1 MQGLGKRSS
10 LPNLLKSF
18 TGKYVLKKNT
28 MCNYSYNKNEATMLV
43 ALWPSGCCYIF
54 FHFWKS
60 SVRFPRA
67 VFFSR
72 YFHLPR
78 PAVIRGRLA
87 SSIRVSHFQ
96 SHDILQVTSNFHQL
110 FILRQTLGCDTM
122 RLTCRPDWDIFETPL
137 RHTHGE

>member
-1 MQGLGKRSS
+1 MHGLGKRSS

-60 SVRFPRA
+60 SVRFSRA
-67 VFFSR
+67 CFFFALFSPSPTRR
-72 YFHLPR
+72 YQGAVGLVDPGVTLPV
-78 PAVIRGRLA
+78 A
-87 SSIRVSHFQ
+87 
-96 SHDILQVTSNFHQL
+96 
-110 FILRQTLGCDTM
+110 
-122 RLTCRPDWDIFETPL
+122 
-137 RHTHGE
+137 RHTSGNIKFPSIVHPPTDSWV